1 MRKLSLLSGILL
13 ASSLCF
19 ASPLTV
25 EEALNAA
32 KAYDDD
38 YLLAQ
43 KQYADSVSITNKEN
57 SFTPS
62 LSLNGSMS
70 TNMGFLSSNGWNP
83 TWQGVNASVGIS
95 TSFSFNGSLINE
107 KKEKSLSNESSL
119 LKLESSEDDLESTV
133 VDGYFSIAQ
142 AKDSLALAQ
151 NSLENANA
159 QLESIKARYDAGLAS
174 ELELVQAENSVASS
188 QYSLDSI
195 QSQYS
200 LLIKSFQNLTG
211 LDLTE
216 RELIDASSIE
226 IKELLSAK
234 DLFTRYA
241 YSSPSVKS
249 LDLAAR
255 SANLSYSSTKMGY
268 TIPSLSVSA
277 GYTFNSS
284 YNESTS
290 IADGL
295 SVSASIS
302 LPLDSYF
309 SSSSKAIAIEKA
321 NNAAKDANVE
331 LSNALKDLEYSL
343 ESTCQSISLTVMQ
356 IENQEKIVSAFE
368 KQYKLTEDAYYS
380 GEVDLASLESANNS
394 VLSAKYNLLNMKYTY
409 IQSLY
414 SLSRS
419 LGVSYLDLLK
429 EE

>member
-1 MRKLSLLSGILL
+1 M
-13 ASSLCF
+13 
-19 ASPLTV
+19 TV
-25 EEALNAA
+25 EEALDAA

>member
-1 MRKLSLLSGILL
+1 
-13 ASSLCF
+13 
-19 ASPLTV
+19 LTV
-25 EEALNAA
+25 EEALDAA